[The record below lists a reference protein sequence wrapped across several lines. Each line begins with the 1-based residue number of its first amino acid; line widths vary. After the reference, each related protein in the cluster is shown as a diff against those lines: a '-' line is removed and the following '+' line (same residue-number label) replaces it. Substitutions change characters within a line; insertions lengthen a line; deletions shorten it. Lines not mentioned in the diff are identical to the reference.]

1 MAKFTV
7 PSQHST
13 REGWLQEFVSRSRP
27 LFEEVGAPLPEQVRV
42 SIGFPSKGQ
51 RSNVIGECFYASAAA
66 DSVSEI
72 FIRPSLQ
79 ANPSQI
85 ADVLTHEL
93 IHAALP
99 EGEGHG
105 KLFGK
110 AARAL
115 GLEGKLTAT
124 TAGAKWH
131 ELHDPILAELG
142 AFPGAE
148 LRGAVAG
155 GKKKQS
161 TRMLKVVCLEC
172 EWTFRTSQSQF
183 DRIADHTCLACGDGT
198 LVRQG

>member
-1 MAKFTV
+1 MLEIQVLNT
-7 PSQHST
+7 HST
-13 REGWLQEFVSRSRP
+13 REGWLQEFIERSRP
-27 LFEEVGAPLPEQVRV
+27 LFVEAGAPLPEKVRV

-51 RSNVIGECFYASAAA
+51 RSKVIGECFYASAAV

-105 KLFGK
+105 PAFGRV
-110 AARAL
+110 ARAL
-115 GLEGKLTAT
+115 GLEGKLTST

-131 ELHDPILAELG
+131 ELHDPILAELA

-155 GKKKQS
+155 GKKTQT
-161 TRMLKVVCLEC
+161 TRMVKVSCPEC
-172 EWTFRTSQSQF
+172 GWHFRTSQQNI
-183 DRIADHTCLACGDGT
+183 DAITDHTCLACGEGQLST
-198 LVRQG
+198 EG